1 MKSNPEIHLHS
12 DFMKF
17 FEENNIKNISWGSN
31 GPDFYLED
39 FDTIGEAKREESK
52 NMIKSAIKEVFDRK
66 NKFEIHQYNA
76 FFIITPEYIR
86 VYTNF
91 KDVYNWKELDIDNNI
106 RFSINEKDAFL
117 DYITNNCNKI
127 SVENHLEYIL
137 DLLMSNKVNLCIQD
151 ILTLI
156 LNLNS
161 KFIFVKK
168 GVYLNPNEENE
179 IFIEI
184 KEDDTLFEVKSLLSK
199 FKITDINKVKEYIK
213 HNYSSHLPDTKKSN
227 LGKYYTPESLVLLV
241 KKMLQPYTN
250 INTIFMDIA
259 CGCGA
264 FLELFDDC
272 KIIGRDIDVQAVE
285 VLNLL
290 NFKNIAFDNSL
301 VNVCREKYNL
311 KNSDSIVIVGNPPY
325 NDITS
330 KNKRYGTNC
339 KTSTNIEIDADIKSR
354 DLGVSFLKA
363 YAKLNPD
370 YICVLHPLS
379 YLIKESN
386 FKNLQFFKD
395 NYKLKEGIIFS
406 SREFKDL
413 SKTTEFPILVALY
426 EKGNMDYE
434 YIKNFNFKVL
444 NDEKIF
450 KLNNFKTID
459 GFIKKYPTK
468 IDSNNIKKSDIDL
481 YMYNI
486 RDTNSLISSGNL
498 QILDNTNNLNYITV
512 MYEDLY
518 KYAYLNC
525 YKHLFNN
532 NYIFG
537 NLSPIVNQEELE
549 NNEYIRDLFIIGCIL
564 KNQRFSIFNI
574 DNKNSIIYTKFLIN
588 DYKRKSKSLSS
599 EVFNIYQSFI
609 NYTETKNEIYSEEIF
624 NIIKEYFNNLC
635 SSY

>member
-17 FEENNIKNISWGSN
+17 FEEHDIKNISWGSN

-39 FDTIGEAKREESK
+39 LDIIGEAKREETQS
-52 NMIKSAIKEVFDRK
+52 MLKSAIKEIFDRK
-66 NKFEIHQYNA
+66 NRFEIHKYNS
-76 FFIITPEYIR
+76 FFIVTPEYIR

-91 KDVYNWKELDIDNNI
+91 KDVYDWKQLNIDDNI
-106 RFSINEKDAFL
+106 RFSINEKNIFL
-117 DYITNNCNKI
+117 EYIKNNCGKV

-137 DLLMSNKVNLCIQD
+137 ELLMSDKMNLCIQD

-161 KFIFVKK
+161 EFILVKK
-168 GVYLNPNEENE
+168 GIYLNPNKENE

-184 KEDDTLFEVKSLLSK
+184 KENNTLNEVKSLLSK
-199 FKITDINKVKEYIK
+199 FKITDVNEVKNYIK

-227 LGKYYTPESLVLLV
+227 LGKYYTPEYLVSLV
-241 KKMLQPYTN
+241 KWMLSPYIN

-272 KIIGRDIDVQAVE
+272 KIIGRDIDMQAVE

-290 NFKNIAFDNSL
+290 NFKNIEFDNSL
-301 VNVCREKYNL
+301 VNVSRAKYNL
-311 KNSDSIVIVGNPPY
+311 KDSDDIIIVGNPPY

-339 KTSTNIEIDADIKSR
+339 KTSPNINIDNDIKSR

-363 YAKLNPD
+363 YAKLNPN

-386 FKNLQFFKD
+386 FKSLKFFKD
-395 NYKLKEGIIFS
+395 KYKLKDGIIFS

-413 SKTTEFPILVALY
+413 SKNTEFPILIALY
-426 EKGNMDYE
+426 EKGSMDYS
-434 YIKNFNFKVL
+434 YIQNFEFKIL
-444 NDEKIF
+444 NDNKVF
-450 KLNNFKTID
+450 KLNNFETID
-459 GFIKKYPTK
+459 GYIRKYPTK
-468 IDSNNIKKSDIDL
+468 IDNNIKKSDIDL

-486 RDTNSLISSGNL
+486 RDTNSLIASGNM
-498 QILDNTNNLNYITV
+498 QMLDNTNNLNYITV
-512 MYEDLY
+512 MYDELY

-525 YKHLFNN
+525 YKHFFNN

-537 NLSPIVNQEELE
+537 NISPIVNKEELE
-549 NNEYIRDLFIIGCIL
+549 NNEYIKDLFIIGCIL

-574 DNKNSIIYTKFLIN
+574 NNKDSIIYTKFLIN
-588 DYKRKSKSLSS
+588 EYKRKSKTFST
-599 EVFNIYQSFI
+599 EKVNIYSNFI
-609 NYTETKNEIYSEEIF
+609 CYVETGDENYSVEIF
-624 NIIKEYFNNLC
+624 EIIKRYFNNLC
-635 SSY
+635 STH